1 LVNVHAGLDLSRRKI
16 DVCLISSDGEV
27 VGEFARPCDHDGLR
41 QLVERVGLGVR
52 VRAVIESMSGARFVH
67 DTLEEDGLVE
77 QVGTGVWALTEVG
90 VQRLREDAELS
101 DYG

>member
-1 LVNVHAGLDLSRRKI
+1 MSRR
-16 DVCLISSDGEV
+16 DLTQATGRGRADM
-27 VGEFARPCDHDGLR
+27 RTPLNL
-41 QLVERVGLGVR
+41 QL
-52 VRAVIESMSGARFVH
+52 
-67 DTLEEDGLVE
+67 LEEEGLVE